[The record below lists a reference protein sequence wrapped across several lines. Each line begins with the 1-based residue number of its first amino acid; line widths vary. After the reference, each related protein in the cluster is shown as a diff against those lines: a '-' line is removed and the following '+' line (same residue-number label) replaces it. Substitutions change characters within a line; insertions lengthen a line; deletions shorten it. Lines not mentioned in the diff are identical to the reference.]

1 MVYFCNMNARLNIVI
16 LIMFLSLGSLKCF
29 AQQQPQSAAQKSVY
43 LTPMCVYEGD
53 TIPYVKLPTVYI
65 FKPLKFKNKR
75 DMNKYYKLIRDV
87 KKVLPI
93 SKEINRAIIETYE
106 YMMTLPTE
114 KARQKH
120 MKAVEKSLKEQY
132 TPRMKKLTFAQGK
145 LLIKLV
151 DRQTNSTGYELVKAF
166 MGPFKA
172 GFYQTFAALFGASLK
187 KQYDPMG
194 DDALTERV
202 ILMVE
207 SGQLKTDVY
216 SRLAC
221 LRMLKLA
228 FHIICLSVFD
238 ELRASLLKPEL
249 HFIFHTNSAK
259 VHHPFKI
266 TRAGFVTGFSPCNYL
281 FNPFANSI
289 ST

>member
-1 MVYFCNMNARLNIVI
+1 MYFCDMNIRLNIVI
-16 LIMFLSLGSLKCF
+16 FIMFLLFGNTVCR
-29 AQQQPQSAAQKSVY
+29 AQQQSAPGTQKNIY

-53 TIPYVKLPTVYI
+53 TIPYIKLPTVYI

-75 DMNKYYKLIRDV
+75 EMAKYYKLIRDV

-106 YMMTLPTE
+106 YMMTLPNE

-120 MKAVEKSLKEQY
+120 IKAVEKSLKEQY
-132 TPRMKKLTFAQGK
+132 TPRMKKLSFAQGK

-151 DRQTNSTGYELVKAF
+151 DRQTHSTGYELVKAF

-194 DDALTERV
+194 DDVLTERV

-207 SGQLKTDVY
+207 NGQL
-216 SRLAC
+216 
-221 LRMLKLA
+221 
-228 FHIICLSVFD
+228 
-238 ELRASLLKPEL
+238 
-249 HFIFHTNSAK
+249 
-259 VHHPFKI
+259 
-266 TRAGFVTGFSPCNYL
+266 
-281 FNPFANSI
+281 
-289 ST
+289 

>member
-1 MVYFCNMNARLNIVI
+1 MNARLNIVI
-16 LIMFLSLGSLKCF
+16 FILFLFFGSLKCF
-29 AQQQPQSAAQKSVY
+29 AQQQPRSAAQKTVY

-93 SKEINRAIIETYE
+93 SKEINHAIIETYE
-106 YMMTLPTE
+106 FMMTLPNE
-114 KARQKH
+114 KARQRH

-145 LLIKLV
+145 LLIKMI
-151 DRQTNSTGYELVKAF
+151 DRQTHSTGYELVKAF

-187 KQYDPMG
+187 KQYDPTG
-194 DDALTERV
+194 DDALTEQV

-207 SGQLKTDVY
+207 NGQL
-216 SRLAC
+216 
-221 LRMLKLA
+221 
-228 FHIICLSVFD
+228 
-238 ELRASLLKPEL
+238 
-249 HFIFHTNSAK
+249 
-259 VHHPFKI
+259 
-266 TRAGFVTGFSPCNYL
+266 
-281 FNPFANSI
+281 
-289 ST
+289 